1 MTFTE
6 SSPNTLATP
15 RGSSAVNDNTFL
27 NTPRFYSQYP
37 VYHYPQ
43 YHEPQYVSP
52 LKPLPLLPQYVP
64 WLPHQHQYVNPLPHA
79 PQLPQVPQQHVP
91 WFPQQHQYA
100 PQFHQHVPQY
110 VPQLL
115 QLPQLPLYYPDGYYC
130 EIQYVSPQIVSK
142 SNSSHSSPL
151 ASSQPPQT
159 HQDDS
164 LAVSM

>member
-1 MTFTE
+1 MTYTE

-15 RGSSAVNDNTFL
+15 MGSSAVNDNTLL

-43 YHEPQYVSP
+43 YHEPQYVP
-52 LKPLPLLPQYVP
+52 QLKPQPQLSQLPQY
-64 WLPHQHQYVNPLPHA
+64 
-79 PQLPQVPQQHVP
+79 VP
-91 WFPQQHQYA
+91 WFPQQHQYVH
-100 PQFHQHVPQY
+100 PQPQLPQHVNWFPPQPQHVHWFPQLPQY
-110 VPQLL
+110 VPPLQQLQ

-159 HQDDS
+159 NQDDS
-164 LAVSM
+164 LAVCM